1 MSFNFGSQNTQ
12 KPTLG
17 VQPLSFGAGTQV
29 AAVAPQSAP
38 AFGSTAAPAPTF
50 GFGTTAPTASVAP
63 LSFGT
68 PAAPAAASAG
78 LSFGQPQAA
87 TSAPGLTL
95 GQPQASSGTL
105 VLSTMYM
112 QYGLVRTTV
121 KISPCSTDYCLLISK
136 HFYLWH
142 KK

>member
-29 AAVAPQSAP
+29 AAVAPTSAP
-38 AFGSTAAPAPTF
+38 AFGSTGAPASTF
-50 GFGTTAPTASVAP
+50 SFGTTAPTASVAP

-68 PAAPAAASAG
+68 PAAPAAAPAG

-87 TSAPGLTL
+87 TSTPGLTL
-95 GQPQASSGTL
+95 GQPQASSG
-105 VLSTMYM
+105 MYL
-112 QYGLVRTTV
+112 QCILDTF
-121 KISPCSTDYCLLISK
+121 SDFLIAQSI
-136 HFYLWH
+136 
-142 KK
+142 

>member
-1 MSFNFGSQNTQ
+1 MSFNFGSQNTQQQ

-38 AFGSTAAPAPTF
+38 AFGSTATPASTF
-50 GFGTTAPTASVAP
+50 GFGTTALTASVAP

-68 PAAPAAASAG
+68 PAAPAAAPTG

-87 TSAPGLTL
+87 TAAPGLSL
-95 GQPQASSGTL
+95 GQPQASSGTYN
-105 VLSTMYM
+105 VHGVWS
-112 QYGLVRTTV
+112 
-121 KISPCSTDYCLLISK
+121 CNDHC
-136 HFYLWH
+136 
-142 KK
+142 

>member
-68 PAAPAAASAG
+68 PAAPAAAPAA

-95 GQPQASSGTL
+95 GQPQASSGTYN
-105 VLSTMYM
+105 VH
-112 QYGLVRTTV
+112 GLVKITE
-121 KISPCSTDYCLLISK
+121 KISFVMSL
-136 HFYLWH
+136 YLQIFFH
-142 KK
+142 